1 MLLIKL
7 LAKGWWESWQG
18 YLPIELSNNLKSLFF
33 SASGMGNYNC
43 YCALVL
49 FGALLGAT
57 EKDFAL
63 YNTQKLL
70 QSSSLQTRAINP
82 QKELKISFKGEEIP
96 LEIRLGKSFISC
108 QYNHNKL
115 PSKPLQKLPIN
126 KEYAELG
133 DSRGNYPL
141 QRNYY

>member
-1 MLLIKL
+1 
-7 LAKGWWESWQG
+7 
-18 YLPIELSNNLKSLFF
+18 
-33 SASGMGNYNC
+33 MGDYKCN
-43 YCALVL
+43 CALVL
-49 FGALLGAT
+49 FGALLGVA

-82 QKELKISFKGEEIP
+82 QKELKISFKGDEIP
-96 LEIRLGKSFISC
+96 LEIRLGKSLISC

-126 KEYAELG
+126 KEYAEFG
-133 DSRGNYPL
+133 NSKRNYPL
-141 QRNYY
+141 QRHYY